1 MKSELKSGIPEAD
14 KLIEDFENGVINFVE
29 LTSRLWNYGY
39 HAGMEDSIKMIKN
52 S

>member
-1 MKSELKSGIPEAD
+1 MKAELKSGIYEAD

-29 LTSRLWNYGY
+29 LTSRLWNSGY
-39 HAGMEDSIKMIKN
+39 HAGMEESIKIIKE